1 MEKIIIQDANFPIEV
16 TTLKSGHSGILYITI
31 HQDGKTIFLEHAKLV
46 EFLKTVNT
54 FK

>member
-1 MEKIIIQDANFPIEV
+1 MAKKLIQELANIDIDIISTKEETP
-16 TTLKSGHSGILYITI
+16 TTYITI
-31 HQDGKTIFLEHAKLV
+31 HQDGKTIFLEHSKIV

>member
-1 MEKIIIQDANFPIEV
+1 MAKVKQSIGDIDINTITTNDEV
-16 TTLKSGHSGILYITI
+16 KETFITI
-31 HQDGKTIFLEHAKLV
+31 HQDGKTIFLEHAKIV

>member
-1 MEKIIIQDANFPIEV
+1 MELIIQQDNNFPVKVGTI
-16 TTLKSGHSGILYITI
+16 KSQDTGVFYITI
-31 HQDGKTIFLEHAKLV
+31 HQDGKTIFLEHSKIV

>member
-1 MEKIIIQDANFPIEV
+1 MAKTIMQDANYPIELN
-16 TTLKSGHSGILYITI
+16 TLKSGHSGILYITI
-31 HQDGKTIFLEHAKLV
+31 HQDGKTIFLEHSKLV

>member
-1 MEKIIIQDANFPIEV
+1 MEKTLYQDGMYDIKV
-16 TTLKSGHSGILYITI
+16 GTIKSKETGIDYITI
-31 HQDGKTIFLEHAKLV
+31 HQDGKTIFLEHSKIV